1 MQVTI
6 VLQSGRVGSVSIVQA
21 LQDAGVRNVYH
32 LHKLAIDQIRED
44 LRSHM
49 DHAVP
54 TDLLWSAAFAL
65 LIDQGLKIDIICPV
79 REPIAR
85 DMSMLL
91 YGVTNV
97 ETAGGIPGLVSS
109 FVARRKDFASDWL
122 NKHLKVPFRLEC
134 LERTF
139 DRTAGF
145 GVTERGD
152 VRVLMIQH
160 ELNARSKGQAIGDF
174 LRLRAPLVIEHSN
187 ETVLPAQQREA
198 FRAALAELE
207 PEQIGYDWEIAQDY
221 YRRETLLAKLE
232 PLGLARILDLAPH
245 RWREEV
251 PESVATPRLVR
262 LP

>member
-6 VLQSGRVGSVSIVQA
+6 VLQCGRVGSVAIVRA

-32 LHKLAIDQIRED
+32 LHKLAVDQIRED

-91 YGVTNV
+91 YGVTDI
-97 ETAGGIPGLVSS
+97 EAAGGITGLVSS

-122 NKHLKVPFRLEC
+122 NRHLKLPFRLEG
-134 LERTF
+134 LEKTF
-139 DRTAGF
+139 DRNAGY

-152 VRVLMIQH
+152 VRVLLVQH
-160 ELNARSKGQAIGDF
+160 ELDARSKGQVVSDF
-174 LRLRAPLVIEHSN
+174 LRLRVPISIERRN
-187 ETVLPAQQREA
+187 ETILPDDQREM
-198 FRAALAELE
+198 FRTALDALE
-207 PEQIGYDWEIAQDY
+207 PEQIGYDWELAQDY
-221 YRRETLLAKLE
+221 YRRETLLAELE
-232 PLGLARILDLAPH
+232 PIGLAHVLDLAPR
-245 RWREEV
+245 RWRDDPFIPIV
-251 PESVATPRLVR
+251 TPRLVR